1 MQKFFIVEGLD
12 RCGKDTQIGL
22 LQKRYFPEIWH
33 VFHYSKIPFD
43 QINHHK
49 EYSEKLYDD
58 MFMLMANNIGN
69 ERNFIFNRSHLG
81 ESVYAPLYRNYDGD
95 YVFDIERKFLDTLE
109 DVIQKRIFMIT
120 LVNDPAILVK
130 RDDGLG
136 FTKSEKGIQLEKE
149 RFERAY
155 NMSSIKNKLLIN
167 CGTMTP
173 QEINDII
180 YNFIEIRSNE

>member
-1 MQKFFIVEGLD
+1 MQKFFIIEGLD

-22 LQKRYFPEIWH
+22 LQKRYFPEFWH

-43 QINHHK
+43 QINQHK
-49 EYSEKLYDD
+49 EYSESLYSD
-58 MFMLMANNIGN
+58 MFLLMADNIIS

-81 ESVYAPLYRNYDGD
+81 ESVYAPLYRGYDGD
-95 YVFDIERKFLDTLE
+95 YVFDIERKFLEPTG
-109 DVIQKRIFMIT
+109 DVLQQRLFMIT

-136 FTKSEKGIQLEKE
+136 FTKSEEGIKKEKE
-149 RFERAY
+149 RFERAH
-155 NMSSIKNKLLIN
+155 NKSLIKNKLLIN

-173 QEINDII
+173 EEISDII
-180 YNFIEIRSNE
+180 YNFIESRSND